1 MQENLNT
8 ERQWLERLAGGEES
22 AFRLLFD
29 RYHPFIYSFALRM
42 TASDTIAKD
51 VVQDVLIRIWINR
64 RSLHSIDNLSAY
76 INRMTRNQV
85 LNGMKRRAHEESLI
99 RELYPSR
106 ESHNPTEEAALG
118 KELEQLLYKAVAQL
132 PAQQQKVYR
141 MSRIEGLKHDDIA
154 QRLNISRETV
164 KKHMMA
170 ALRSV
175 KQYLLENGNAIGLLA
190 ICLLEAR
197 R

>member
-8 ERQWLERLAGGEES
+8 ERQWLEQLAGGEES
-22 AFRLLFD
+22 AFRHLFD

-51 VVQDVLIRIWINR
+51 VVQDVLVKIWINR
-64 RSLHSIDNLSAY
+64 RSLHNIDNLSAY

-99 RELYPSR
+99 RELYPSG

-118 KELEQLLYKAVAQL
+118 KELEQLLHKAIAQL
-132 PAQQQKVYR
+132 PAQQQNVYR

-154 QRLNISRETV
+154 HRLNISRETV

-175 KQYLLENGNAIGLLA
+175 KQYLQENGNTIGLLA
-190 ICLLEAR
+190 ICLLEVR

>member
-1 MQENLNT
+1 M
-8 ERQWLERLAGGEES
+8 ERQWLEQLARGEES

-42 TASDTIAKD
+42 TTSDPIAKD
-51 VVQDVLIRIWINR
+51 VVQDVMIKIWINR
-64 RSLHSIDNLSAY
+64 QTLHTIDNLPAY

-85 LNGMKRRAHEESLI
+85 LNGMKRKAHEESLI
-99 RELYPSR
+99 RELHPGR
-106 ESHNPTEEAALG
+106 EDHNPTEEAALG
-118 KELEQLLYKAVAQL
+118 KELEQLLHKAIGQL

-141 MSRIEGLKHDDIA
+141 MSRIEGLKHEDIA
-154 QRLNISRETV
+154 NELNISRETV

-175 KQYLLENGNAIGLLA
+175 KQYLEENGNTIGLLA
-190 ICLLEAR
+190 ICLLEIR
-197 R
+197 H

>member
-1 MQENLNT
+1 M
-8 ERQWLERLAGGEES
+8 ERQWLEQLARGEES

-42 TASDTIAKD
+42 TASDPIAKD
-51 VVQDVLIRIWINR
+51 VVQDVMIKIWVNR
-64 RSLHSIDNLSAY
+64 QTLHTIDNLPAY

-85 LNGMKRRAHEESLI
+85 LNGMKRKAHEESLI
-99 RELYPSR
+99 RELHPYR
-106 ESHNPTEEAALG
+106 EDHSPTEEAAIG
-118 KELEQLLYKAVAQL
+118 KELEQLLHKAIGQL
-132 PAQQQKVYR
+132 PTQQQKVYR
-141 MSRIEGLKHDDIA
+141 MSRIDGRKHEDIA
-154 QRLNISRETV
+154 NELNISRETV

-175 KQYLLENGNAIGLLA
+175 KQYLENNGNTIGLLA
-190 ICLLEAR
+190 ACLLEIR

>member
-1 MQENLNT
+1 MQEILNM
-8 ERQWLERLAGGEES
+8 ERQWLEQLAKGEES

-42 TASDTIAKD
+42 TASDPIAKD
-51 VVQDVLIRIWINR
+51 VVQDVMIKIWVNR
-64 RSLHSIDNLSAY
+64 QTLYTIDNFPAY

-85 LNGMKRRAHEESLI
+85 LNGMKRKAHEESLLKELHPH
-99 RELYPSR
+99 REDRS
-106 ESHNPTEEAALG
+106 PTEEAAIG
-118 KELEQLLYKAVAQL
+118 RELEQLLHKAINQL

-141 MSRIEGLKHDDIA
+141 MSRIEGLKHEDIA
-154 QRLNISRETV
+154 NALNISRETV

-175 KQYLLENGNAIGLLA
+175 KQYLEDNGNSIGLLA
-190 ICLLEAR
+190 LCLLEIR

>member
-1 MQENLNT
+1 MQENMNL
-8 ERQWLERLAGGEES
+8 ERQWLEQLAVGEES
-22 AFRLLFD
+22 AFRQLFD

-51 VVQDVLIRIWINR
+51 VVQDVLIKIWINR
-64 RSLHSIDNLSAY
+64 QSLHTIDNLPAY

-85 LNGMKRRAHEESLI
+85 LNGMKRRAHEESII
-99 RELYPSR
+99 RELYPFR
-106 ESHNPTEEAALG
+106 EDHNHTEEAALG
-118 KELEQLLYKAVAQL
+118 KELEQLLHKAIGQL
-132 PAQQQKVYR
+132 PAQQQRVYR
-141 MSRIEGLKHDDIA
+141 MSRLEGLKHDDIA
-154 QRLNISRETV
+154 YQLNISRETV

-175 KQYLLENGNAIGLLA
+175 KQYLEDNGNTIGLLA
-190 ICLLEAR
+190 ICLLEVR

>member
-8 ERQWLERLAGGEES
+8 ERQWLEQLAGGEEA

-51 VVQDVLIRIWINR
+51 VVQDVLVKIWINR
-64 RSLHSIDNLSAY
+64 RSLHQIDNLPAY

-99 RELYPSR
+99 RELYPYGETR
-106 ESHNPTEEAALG
+106 NPTEEAALG
-118 KELEQLLYKAVAQL
+118 KELEQLLHKAIAQL

-141 MSRIEGLKHDDIA
+141 MSRSEGLKHDEIA
-154 QRLNISRETV
+154 YRLNISRETV

-175 KQYLLENGNAIGLLA
+175 KQYLADNGNTIGLLA
-190 ICLLEAR
+190 ICLLEVR